1 MRYLGA
7 LSLAIVVLDQWT
19 KRLVEARLPLYDDR
33 PVIEGLL
40 SLQHV
45 RNTGAVFGILQNADI
60 PAKPV
65 VFAALAFLALV
76 GLVYYART
84 IPRAEVLSRLALA
97 LVIGGAIGNLI
108 DRVRYGY
115 VVDFV
120 KMYWGSWVWPNYNV
134 ADAAIST
141 GLVLLIAD
149 SFRHRERAGEPAA
162 PAAA

>member
-1 MRYLGA
+1 MRYLGT
-7 LSLAIVVLDQWT
+7 LSLAIVALDQWT
-19 KRLVEARLPLYDDR
+19 KRLVEARLPLYDDV
-33 PVIEGLL
+33 PVIDGLV

-45 RNTGAVFGILQNADI
+45 RNTGAVFGILQNAEI

-65 VFAALAFLALV
+65 VFAVLALLALV

-84 IPRAEVLSRLALA
+84 IPRAEILARMALA
-97 LVIGGAIGNLI
+97 LVIGGAIGNLL

-115 VVDFV
+115 VIDFV

-141 GLVLLIAD
+141 GLVLLVVD
-149 SFRHRERAGEPAA
+149 SFRHRERAAEPAA
-162 PAAA
+162 TAAA